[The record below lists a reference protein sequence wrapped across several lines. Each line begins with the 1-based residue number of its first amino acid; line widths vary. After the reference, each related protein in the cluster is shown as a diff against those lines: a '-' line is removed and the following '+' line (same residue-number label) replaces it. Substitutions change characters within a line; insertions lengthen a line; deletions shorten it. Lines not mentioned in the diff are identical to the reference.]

1 MHLYKISSCII
12 EWRKLWFETAYW
24 HILFSI
30 MLLFIMVLFRPTN
43 NNQRYAFTLLD
54 HDSDDEDEVVLI
66 PESLSQGLKM
76 RHQNSSGTGSDQQE
90 ILFDRTVKDVTKKKK
105 KEDELNTIVD
115 SAFPILIDSEDEL
128 INKQLELSKME

>member
-1 MHLYKISSCII
+1 MHLYKVSLCAID
-12 EWRKLWFETAYW
+12 WRKLWLETAYW

-30 MLLFIMVLFRPTN
+30 MLLIIMVLFRPTN

-54 HDSDDEDEVVLI
+54 HDSDNEDEVVLI

-76 RHQNSSGTGSDQQE
+76 RHQNSSGTGSDQQD
-90 ILFDRTVKDVTKKKK
+90 ILFDRTIKDAAKKKK
-105 KEDELNTIVD
+105 KEEELNTIVD
-115 SAFPILIDSEDEL
+115 AFPILIDSEDEL

>member
-1 MHLYKISSCII
+1 MHLYKVSLCAID
-12 EWRKLWFETAYW
+12 WRKLWLETAYW

-30 MLLFIMVLFRPTN
+30 MLLIIMVLFRPTN

-76 RHQNSSGTGSDQQE
+76 RHQNSSGTGSDQQD
-90 ILFDRTVKDVTKKKK
+90 ILFDRTIKDAAKKKK
-105 KEDELNTIVD
+105 KEEELNTIVD
-115 SAFPILIDSEDEL
+115 AFPILIDSEDEL